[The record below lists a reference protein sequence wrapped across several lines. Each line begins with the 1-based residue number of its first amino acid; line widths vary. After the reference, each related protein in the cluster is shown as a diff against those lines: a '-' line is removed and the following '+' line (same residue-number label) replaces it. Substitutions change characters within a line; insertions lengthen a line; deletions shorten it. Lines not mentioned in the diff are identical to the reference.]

1 MATADVATGSQG
13 VMVETARAEDVAT
26 IIVRGDLDDA
36 AIREVAEAVAESV
49 SHGRANVVL
58 DLANV
63 ALMDVTGLEFIV
75 RAQRRVAKA
84 GGTLTVSRPTPEIH
98 RLLAVCGIVDLRLS
112 SRPAPSSRA
121 PGRQSLAAAADA
133 ESRMYGT

>member
-13 VMVETARAEDVAT
+13 VMVESARAEEVAT

-58 DLANV
+58 DLGNV
-63 ALMDVTGLEFIV
+63 AAMDVTGLEFIV

-84 GGTLTVSRPTPEIH
+84 GGALTVSRPTPEVH
-98 RLLAVCGIVDLRLS
+98 RLLAVCGIVDLHLS
-112 SRPAPSSRA
+112 SRPARSSRA